1 MSFTLHLV
9 TARHNKMLNLDDKN
23 ITEEVLSKISIPTD
37 DRMHKIFTGLI
48 EHLHSFAREVQ
59 LTEQEWEK
67 GIEFLTQVGKHC
79 SPERQEFIL
88 LSDVLGLSS
97 LVIAQNNRKPIG
109 CTESTVFGP
118 FHVAE
123 APQLAPGEDFSQGAP
138 GTPWFVKGKVTGL
151 GGEIIA
157 NATID
162 IWHADGDGQYDV
174 QALGIH
180 GLRCRGV
187 LKADSQ
193 GDFFFRTVVPE
204 AYEIPRDGPVGSLL
218 AAQGRGAWRPAH
230 LHFMINAEGYQRL
243 ITHIFNKDDD
253 HLNSDSVF
261 GVRTSLIADWVK
273 HEPGIA
279 PDGTVCPQP
288 FCTLDFNFVLNP
300 VS

>member
-1 MSFTLHLV
+1 
-9 TARHNKMLNLDDKN
+9 MLNINDKN
-23 ITEEVLSKISIPTD
+23 ITQEVLSRISIPPD
-37 DRMHKIFTGLI
+37 DRMHTIFTGLI
-48 EHLHSFAREVQ
+48 EHLHSFARDVQ

-67 GIEFLTQVGKHC
+67 GIEFLTQVGKYC

-97 LVIAQNNRKPIG
+97 LVIAQNNRKPAG

-123 APQLAPGEDFSQGAP
+123 APQLAPGDDFSQGAP
-138 GTPWFVKGKVTGL
+138 GTPWFVTGKVTGI
-151 GGEIIA
+151 GGEAVA

-174 QALGIH
+174 QASDVH

-193 GDFFFRTVVPE
+193 GEFFFRTVVPE
-204 AYEIPRDGPVGSLL
+204 AYEIPSDGPVGSLL
-218 AAQGRGAWRPAH
+218 AAQGRAAWRPAH

-243 ITHIFNKDDD
+243 ITHVFNKEDEY
-253 HLNSDSVF
+253 LNSDSVF
-261 GVRTSLIADWVK
+261 GVRASLIADWVE
-273 HEPGIA
+273 HAPGIA
-279 PDGTVCPQP
+279 PDGTFCPQS

-300 VS
+300 AS

>member
-1 MSFTLHLV
+1 
-9 TARHNKMLNLDDKN
+9 MLNIDDKN
-23 ITEEVLSKISIPTD
+23 ITQEVLSNISIPTD
-37 DRMHKIFTGLI
+37 DRMHTIFTGLI

-67 GIEFLTQVGKHC
+67 GIEFLTQVGKYC

-97 LVIAQNNRKPIG
+97 LVIAQNNRKPVG

-123 APQLAPGEDFSQGAP
+123 APLLAAGEDFSQGAP
-138 GTPWFVKGKVTGL
+138 GTPWFVKGKVIGIS
-151 GGEIIA
+151 GEAVA

-174 QALGIH
+174 QASDVH

-187 LKADSQ
+187 MKADSQ
-193 GDFFFRTVVPE
+193 GEFFFRTVVPE
-204 AYEIPRDGPVGSLL
+204 AYEIPSDGPVGSLL

-253 HLNSDSVF
+253 RLNSDSVF
-261 GVRTSLIADWVK
+261 GVRTSLIADWIK
-273 HEPGIA
+273 HAPGIA
-279 PDGTVCPQP
+279 PDGTFCQQS

-300 VS
+300 VN